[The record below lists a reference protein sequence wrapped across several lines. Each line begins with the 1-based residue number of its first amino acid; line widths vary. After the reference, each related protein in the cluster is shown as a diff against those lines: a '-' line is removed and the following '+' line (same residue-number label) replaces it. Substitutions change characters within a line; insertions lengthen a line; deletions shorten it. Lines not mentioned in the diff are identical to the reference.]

1 MNVLVFEMKKGKITR
16 LYEGFLMHRIWQ
28 ILKRFS
34 RALSYA
40 QTSFSEECEGFC
52 WPSRAY
58 LIIGIPKDKYCY
70 RLVEK
75 TTMKHQSNVLG
86 IFTSLVIGPL
96 VPYKEI
102 VASKHRHSAI
112 GNGYIIV

>member
-1 MNVLVFEMKKGKITR
+1 MADYEAF
-16 LYEGFLMHRIWQ
+16 LY
-28 ILKRFS
+28 
-34 RALSYA
+34 ALSYA